1 MAFKSRNY
9 PPEHGIL
16 IPRAHQRQVIRD
28 LLCATPM
35 RASDAD
41 YLADRLVTNDGRC
54 LYSHGSRQLPHY
66 LENLNGG
73 NVNPEPNVQIVSA
86 FGATARVDGDGGLGY
101 MACRVGMEKVLELT
115 AQLGTGACTTGNHF
129 HVGSVGTWTR
139 MAAAKGYI
147 GMAMSAHRNRLD
159 ASKMISH
166 LPNASPISFAFPAG
180 EQPPLVIDM
189 SLSKVARG
197 KVNVAA
203 QRGESI
209 PEGWALDSDGQP
221 TTDPNAALA
230 GTMLPMGE
238 AKGAQLVL
246 MVEILAGAISAS
258 NFGFEASSFFLGEG
272 DAPRAGQLLLAID
285 PGPLSGGTFG
295 DRLEVLCDAI
305 LGQPGTRLPGSS
317 RETARANA
325 AQSGVNIGEALHAQ
339 LLELVK

>member
-16 IPRAHQRQVIRD
+16 IPRAHQRQVLRD
-28 LLCATPM
+28 LLGATPM

-73 NVNPEPNVQIVSA
+73 NVNPEPNVQVVSA

-115 AQLGTGACTTGNHF
+115 EQLGTGACTTGNHF

-180 EQPPLVIDM
+180 EQPPLVLDM
-189 SLSKVARG
+189 GSSILPRDADLMERMPHGYFKAIGLSAVVQG
-197 KVNVAA
+197 LS
-203 QRGESI
+203 G
-209 PEGWALDSDGQP
+209 
-221 TTDPNAALA
+221 
-230 GTMLPMGE
+230 
-238 AKGAQLVL
+238 
-246 MVEILAGAISAS
+246 ILAGIYREELTPPEGKWTA
-258 NFGFEASSFFLGEG
+258 NQGGFLCAWDVRHFMEADEYTAEMDRFTEG
-272 DAPRAGQLLLAID
+272 ARNM
-285 PGPLSGGTFG
+285 
-295 DRLEVLCDAI
+295 
-305 LGQPGTRLPGSS
+305 QPLPGLS
-317 RETARANA
+317 RAELPGGMEWQWEKDNQERGIPLGDEHREQLETLA
-325 AQSGVNIGEALHAQ
+325 AEVGVDCGYAQ
-339 LLELVK
+339 FDNTRF